1 MDPAHYM
8 GLNKLKMIQHYAALS
23 LCVIIDSKVKGAD
36 INSETSAPFFPFTAG
51 VIWQLAW

>member
-51 VIWQLAW
+51 VI